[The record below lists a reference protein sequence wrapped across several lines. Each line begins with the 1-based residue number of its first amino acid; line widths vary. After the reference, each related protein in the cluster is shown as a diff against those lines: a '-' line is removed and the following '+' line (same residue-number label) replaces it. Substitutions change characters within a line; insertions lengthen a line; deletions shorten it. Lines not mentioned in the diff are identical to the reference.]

1 MEQYEVLE
9 QIGKGS
15 FGSALLVRHKVERKR
30 YVLKKIRLARQ
41 TNRCRRSAHQ
51 EMELIAKV
59 RNPYIVEYKEAW
71 VEKGCY
77 VCIVIGYCEG
87 GDMSE
92 VIKKSNGNHFTE
104 EKLCMWLVQLLIAL
118 DYLHVNHIL
127 HRDVKCSNIFLTKD
141 QTIRLGDFG
150 LAKVLT
156 SDDLACSVV
165 GTPSYMCPELLADI
179 PYGSKSD
186 IWSLGCCIYEMAAFK
201 PAFKAFDMQALINKI
216 NKSVVAPLPTMYS
229 GAFRGLVKSMLRKS
243 PDYRPSAAEL
253 LKHPHLQPYML
264 RLQLKSSIPRSLFS
278 ANLPTKH
285 DTNKAAFAD
294 AKDICKRKYSKSHS
308 LKLER
313 AVKLDQ
319 DTARNGLLGCTR
331 TGMDCPELL
340 SELMDGLSIQ
350 VTKNSVE
357 DVVHEKYSKA
367 TRTPAPPPRRS
378 SSTPRRRLEPSK
390 TFHARTAHKEA
401 PPSRSSANQTGQ
413 VTRRESLPLRM
424 IKTPEKRQAIN
435 ILTRL
440 KSPDVSVNSPRID
453 RIAEFPLASFE
464 NPLHRI
470 TKLTSPSIIDQSITK
485 DKCTFQVL
493 RSDSE
498 NYTDTPDI
506 DLLGADNSPRCL
518 SDWRQKRFDTRS
530 YQQRAEALEG
540 LLEFSA
546 QLLQQ
551 ERFEEL
557 GILLKPFGPGKA
569 SPRETAIWLSR
580 SLKEVAL

>member
-1 MEQYEVLE
+1 
-9 QIGKGS
+9 
-15 FGSALLVRHKVERKR
+15 
-30 YVLKKIRLARQ
+30 
-41 TNRCRRSAHQ
+41 
-51 EMELIAKV
+51 MELIAKV

-92 VIKKSNGNHFTE
+92 AVKKAKSNHFSE
-104 EKLCMWLVQLLIAL
+104 ELLMAL

-141 QTIRLGDFG
+141 QNIRLGDFG

-186 IWSLGCCIYEMAAFK
+186 IWSLGCCIYEMAALK

-229 GAFRGLVKSMLRKS
+229 GAFRGLVKSMLRRS
-243 PDYRPSAAEL
+243 PDHRPSAAEL
-253 LKHPHLQPYML
+253 LKHPHLQHYVFE
-264 RLQLKSSIPRSLFS
+264 LQLKSTLPRNLFS
-278 ANLPTKH
+278 AKLPTKH
-285 DTNKAAFAD
+285 NTNKAALSD
-294 AKDICKRKYSKSHS
+294 TEDNCKLQYRKSHS
-308 LKLER
+308 FKLER
-313 AVKLDQ
+313 AVKLDR
-319 DTARNGLLGCTR
+319 DTDTHGPPSSTR
-331 TGMDCPELL
+331 TGKDYPELL
-340 SELMDGLSIQ
+340 SGQMEGLSIQ
-350 VTKNSVE
+350 VTKNVINE
-357 DVVHEKYSKA
+357 VIHEKYPKA
-367 TRTPAPPPRRS
+367 VRPPAPCPRRS
-378 SSTPRRRLEPSK
+378 SSTPRRRLELSK
-390 TFHARTAHKEA
+390 TFHARTAHNEKP
-401 PPSRSSANQTGQ
+401 PPSGSSADKAGQ
-413 VTRRESLPLRM
+413 ATRRESLPLRM
-424 IKTPEKRQAIN
+424 IKTPEKRQATS

-440 KSPDVSVNSPRID
+440 KSPEVSVNSPRID
-453 RIAEFPLASFE
+453 RIAEFPMASFE

-470 TKLTSPSIIDQSITK
+470 TKLPSPSIIDQSITK

-498 NYTDTPDI
+498 NYSDSPDI
-506 DLLGADNSPRCL
+506 DLLGADNSPRSS
-518 SDWRQKRFDTRS
+518 SDWRQKRFNTRS

-580 SLKEVAL
+580 SLKEVGL